1 MTQPSLQQRM
11 ADADL
16 RLAEPEM
23 TAFAGIVAD
32 VDRIAAWVRAA
43 GLSYAD
49 EPATCFKAPVPER
62 NP

>member
-1 MTQPSLQQRM
+1 M